1 MRAPLVIPICHER
14 TIHMLPEI
22 LDYVNANMFKI
33 LVWGVIALIGIG
45 AAIARMYGGA
55 E

>member
-1 MRAPLVIPICHER
+1 
-14 TIHMLPEI
+14 MLPEI

-33 LVWGVIALIGIG
+33 LVYGIIALVGIG
-45 AAIARMYGGA
+45 AAIIGMAGGA